1 MSQWL
6 GFRSG
11 FTWANL
17 LTAIRAVV
25 VVPMCYAILNQAWII
40 AALLF
45 ITAVVTDIFD
55 GKVAR
60 RLNQTSPFGGLFDHS
75 TDAAFVSLSCWAF
88 ANQDTIN
95 DLLPV
100 FIILAFMQYMLD
112 SKALAG
118 VALRM
123 SAIGRNN
130 GIAYYILVG
139 TLIGAQVL
147 NWQWLLQ
154 IAGYVA
160 WLLVVST
167 GLSMLDRAVT
177 LLRQPGKQ

>member
-1 MSQWL
+1 MHHWSKRWL
-6 GFRSG
+6 
-11 FTWANL
+11 TWANL

-25 VVPMCYAILNQAWII
+25 IVPTCLAILNQAWIM
-40 AALLF
+40 AAVLF
-45 ITAVVTDIFD
+45 TTAVVTDILD

-75 TDAAFVSLSCWAF
+75 TDAAFVSLGCWAF
-88 ANQDTIN
+88 ASQGTIN
-95 DLLPV
+95 MVLPAL
-100 FIILAFMQYMLD
+100 IILAFIQYMLD

-123 SAIGRNN
+123 SAIGRSN
-130 GIAYYILVG
+130 GVAYYILVG

-147 NWQWLLQ
+147 NWQWLVQ

-160 WLLVVST
+160 WLLVLTS

-177 LLRQPGKQ
+177 LLRQTGKP